1 MLFNWKMSSEILSNN
16 YELLVKWENR
26 STVLEILYDSTGKFI
41 SINKEV
47 WKDLNLN
54 FNRRK

>member
-47 WKDLNLN
+47 WKDLNLK
-54 FNRRK
+54 FNRR

>member
-1 MLFNWKMSSEILSNN
+1 MSSEILSNN
-16 YELLVKWENR
+16 FDLFVKWENR

-47 WKDLNLN
+47 WKDLNLK

>member
-47 WKDLNLN
+47 WKDLNLK